1 MCHVKEARMDFSE
14 YVAGVEETTFSAV
27 IVKDPGTVQ
36 PAFELKQLDRHFAFV
51 CRSHSKAFF
60 FF

>member
-14 YVAGVEETTFSAV
+14 QEETTFSAV

-51 CRSHSKAFF
+51 CRSHSKAFSF
-60 FF
+60 F

>member
-1 MCHVKEARMDFSE
+1 MSREEARVDFSE
-14 YVAGVEETTFSAV
+14 CVEEATFSAV

-51 CRSHSKAFF
+51 CRSHSKAFSF
-60 FF
+60 F